1 VTTPLPSGRS
11 AARNGFW
18 ALASQLSNLLFNGLF
33 AIVLAQFVSVS
44 EFGVFNY
51 AISLAS
57 LGMAVMSAGL
67 YGLAIR
73 EYHSHPELS
82 SRITGSVILIR
93 EVMATCAYVVLL
105 VVSAS
110 SAGPAAFT
118 GAAIACLG
126 ILARVFDAPELWF
139 QANLKAKTPAIVK
152 ISVACVFFGAR
163 LVILFAEPNV
173 FLILALFAA
182 EQLFNAVAIF
192 FFYLRATPHRPRLSL
207 SLRGTRALARQS
219 MPLMIST
226 IANQVNLKSDM
237 VFIQALMGST
247 SVGLYAAA
255 SRISEILYTLPT
267 TYMNATFPRLL
278 AVRRLTSDGG
288 ERYKRELQRALD
300 GAFWLGVAF
309 VVIVYFSSDAIVAVL
324 FGTEYMQSAE
334 VLRIHVL
341 ACPFVFM
348 AAVFSKWIIAENKL
362 WLSLGRH
369 IAGAVIAIG
378 LNLLLIPQM
387 GITGSAYATVLSY
400 ASASYFFCFFT
411 PSTRGIGLQMTL
423 TIVAP
428 FRIARRLITR
438 NEGKRNE

>member
-226 IANQVNLKSDM
+226 IANQVKSEVRHGVHPGSYGEHIGWVVRGGKPHQRDPLHVTDHVYERHIPSTLGGTPANLRRRRT
-237 VFIQALMGST
+237 IQART
-247 SVGLYAAA
+247 
-255 SRISEILYTLPT
+255 P
-267 TYMNATFPRLL
+267 
-278 AVRRLTSDGG
+278 
-288 ERYKRELQRALD
+288 
-300 GAFWLGVAF
+300 
-309 VVIVYFSSDAIVAVL
+309 
-324 FGTEYMQSAE
+324 
-334 VLRIHVL
+334 
-341 ACPFVFM
+341 
-348 AAVFSKWIIAENKL
+348 
-362 WLSLGRH
+362 
-369 IAGAVIAIG
+369 
-378 LNLLLIPQM
+378 
-387 GITGSAYATVLSY
+387 TGSRWSILAGRRICRHRLFLERRNRRRFVRNRIYAVS
-400 ASASYFFCFFT
+400 
-411 PSTRGIGLQMTL
+411 RGLADPCPCVPLRFHGS
-423 TIVAP
+423 
-428 FRIARRLITR
+428 RL
-438 NEGKRNE
+438 